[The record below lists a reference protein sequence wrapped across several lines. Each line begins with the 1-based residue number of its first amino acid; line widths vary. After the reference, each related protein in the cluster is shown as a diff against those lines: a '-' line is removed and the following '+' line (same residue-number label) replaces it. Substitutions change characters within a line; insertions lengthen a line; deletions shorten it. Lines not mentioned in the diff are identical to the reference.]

1 MLPLQRQFP
10 FTAIDLARFHVLE
23 PFFVSGTHGNALSFC
38 FYAIPNAKP
47 LPHFCWN
54 CSRTANDFMTDTE

>member
-23 PFFVSGTHGNALSFC
+23 PFLVSGTPGNALSFC

-47 LPHFCWN
+47 LPHFLLELLQD
-54 CSRTANDFMTDTE
+54 R